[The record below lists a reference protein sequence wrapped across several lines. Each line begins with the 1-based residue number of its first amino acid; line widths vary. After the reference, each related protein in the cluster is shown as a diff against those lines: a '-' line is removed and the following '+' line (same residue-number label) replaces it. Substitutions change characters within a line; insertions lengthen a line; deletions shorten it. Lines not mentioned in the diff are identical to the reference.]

1 MVGLETSDDAGIY
14 QINAE
19 QALVQTIDFFTP
31 IVDDPFLFGQVAAAN
46 ALSDIYAMGA
56 QPLTAVNIVGFP
68 LSCLD
73 NGILRRVLDGGA
85 DKMIEAGV
93 VLLGGHTVE
102 DEEPK
107 YGLSVTGIVHPQ
119 RYWSNALA
127 QEGQVLIL
135 TKPIGTGI
143 IASAIQADLVDPA
156 SVEIYHQSMI
166 TLNKYAA
173 DILHRFNVRGVTDV
187 TGFSLLGH
195 AYELAEASNVT
206 IEITADAVPLLPQT
220 LEMADMGFVTVGGYS
235 NQSYLA
241 DKVVIST
248 EIPENLVDILYDP
261 QTSGGL
267 LAAVDIDQLG
277 AILEAY
283 KSQNI
288 LVHVIGKVKAQAD
301 YSSCVV

>member
-1 MVGLETSDDAGIY
+1 LVGLETSDDAGIY

-56 QPLTAVNIVGFP
+56 QPLTALNIVGFP

-283 KSQNI
+283 KAQNI

-301 YSSCVV
+301 HSICVV